1 MFFNP
6 CMMLNKFHMMLGRP
20 LIDLDWLF
28 HSFWQGLEVSEG
40 VKKMIYNLLRCPL
53 QLWDMLKY
61 IYNNTKP
68 ELAGL

>member
-1 MFFNP
+1 
-6 CMMLNKFHMMLGRP
+6 
-20 LIDLDWLF
+20 
-28 HSFWQGLEVSEG
+28 
-40 VKKMIYNLLRCPL
+40 MIYNLLRCPS